1 MNMVESLSRTKRSP
15 GIELPPVKAKGGR
28 DGGALIQR
36 RRSQM
41 INLSQNSMRCRATKE
56 IRTHEG
62 LVRRFTEGT
71 IQGVIDNLGR
81 QLINVRWDSGIT
93 TYVFFN
99 EIELTDDVQLSAA
112 LY

>member
-1 MNMVESLSRTKRSP
+1 
-15 GIELPPVKAKGGR
+15 
-28 DGGALIQR
+28 
-36 RRSQM
+36 M
-41 INLSQNSMRCRATKE
+41 INLSQNGMRCRATKE

-62 LVRRFTEGT
+62 LIRRFTEGT

-93 TYVFFN
+93 TYAFSN
-99 EIELTDDVQLSAA
+99 EIELTDDVQLSAS